1 MYRTLALA
9 CLVLAGCRNATGHEA
24 PAQNGSAAPPIVA
37 NAGSSAGSGSG
48 IKVVDDPHTYVPA
61 EFKAGMA
68 RWKDTGVYL
77 DGKPIGFMQFG
88 ELPIALKPVWVKE
101 KVSQDKPPGCPSCLA
116 WKWTEERFYRFNDY
130 LKAIHVDPASI
141 KMMHVYGPKYTQTIA
156 VTGADLTSA
165 AGKEFMFRFGDLVD
179 GKPIPH
185 VPPHFGNGK
194 QPDKLSAV
202 MIYINKKPPTITED
216 GIMLDGVDQIG
227 VPYYGEPIRGGVRI
241 YLDDMLAAIIKRQDL
256 DVKKATKTPDNEL
269 HWSFGEFLTSSGVD
283 TSKIVEGWI
292 IRDDRRQERIA
303 WNDLKAMTFT
313 ASSQAHGGVLLGD
326 KNIRASA
333 IALHTRTIAPS
344 ELPVIRPEEEH

>member
-1 MYRTLALA
+1 MIRTLAFA
-9 CLVLAGCRNATGHEA
+9 CLVFAACRNAVGKQAPPA
-24 PAQNGSAAPPIVA
+24 PAGSAVA
-37 NAGSSAGSGSG
+37 TADGSGSNG
-48 IKVVDDPHTYVPA
+48 MKIVDDPHTYVPA

-77 DGKPIGFMQFG
+77 DGKPIGFLQFG

-116 WKWTEERFYRFNDY
+116 WKWTQERFYRFDDY
-130 LKAIHVDPASI
+130 LKAMHIDPASI
-141 KMMHVYGPKYTQTIA
+141 KMLHAYGPKYSQTIA

-165 AGKEFMFRFGDLVD
+165 AGHEFMFRFGDLVD

-194 QPDKLSAV
+194 QPDKLSAL
-202 MIYINKKPPTITED
+202 MIYIKKKPPTITPD
-216 GIMLDGVDQIG
+216 GIELDGVEQLG
-227 VPYYGEPIRGGVRI
+227 VPYYGEPLRGGVRI
-241 YLDDMLAAIIKRQDL
+241 YLDDTLAAIIKRQDL

-269 HWSFGEFLTSSGVD
+269 HWNFGEFLTSSGVD
-283 TSKIVEGWI
+283 TSKIVEGWV

-313 ASSQAHGGVLLGD
+313 ASSQAHGGVLLGEPGL
-326 KNIRASA
+326 RAGA
-333 IALHTRTIAPS
+333 IALHTRAIAPS
-344 ELPVIRPEEEH
+344 ELPVIQPDEEH